1 MSNSTL
7 NDHVALSIDLYRFMK
22 KRQAFEAQMN
32 ILKDAEKERI
42 DIVELESKQGIQYSE
57 VPHA

>member
-1 MSNSTL
+1 MPNSTL

-22 KRQAFEAQMN
+22 KRQAHEMQIN

-42 DIVELESKQGIQYSE
+42 DIAELESKQGIQYYE